1 MDPTRPGKGPLG
13 ALSALG
19 PAARRALILVAVLS
33 FGNSVFLVGQA
44 FLLAA
49 VLASIVSQGI
59 GGGTA
64 QLSALFALVVGRAGT
79 SWAVRVVSARAA
91 ATAQRDL
98 RARVVDH
105 ALRLGPEWLA
115 RQGHGELT
123 TLVTRGLDALD
134 SYFREYLPALVTAA
148 VVPLAAGTAILL
160 TDWPS
165 AVIIVSTVPL
175 LPVFAVLVG
184 KFTADRVVGATDA
197 VHRMSGLLL
206 ELVRALPV
214 LSAFRRAGAQ
224 AETVRVLSER
234 HRRATL
240 KTLRVAFSSA
250 FVLELAATLSV
261 ALVAVVI
268 GVRLVSGSL
277 PLAIGLGVLILA
289 PECYQPI
296 RAVGAAFHASEDGV
310 EAVRRV
316 TAVLAVPIPKE
327 GERYAPNGSLMV
339 SGLRVARRGGFAP
352 DGESF
357 SVRRG
362 EVVWLRAPSG
372 GGKSTTLAT
381 LLGFVPSY
389 DGSVLAG
396 DVPLGEADLERWR
409 AGIAWV
415 PQSPVFSGGTVR
427 EELAA
432 GGSDVDAVLG
442 ELGLHGLADRPVDR
456 LSLGQRQRVAVAR
469 ALLRVRAGAWLLLLD
484 EPTAHL
490 DDVNARRV
498 LDAVDRAVEN
508 GAAAVIAAHERSA
521 AVAVSASAQR
531 VPESTLD
538 GGEGGAP
545 IPWRLLLDR
554 RLFSGAALG
563 ALALLAG
570 IALTATSGWLIAK
583 ASLQP
588 PILTLTVAVVGVR
601 AFGLG
606 RAGLRY
612 VERLVTHDAA
622 FRIAGRLRVRLWD
635 ALVRLG
641 PARSLEAGESQRRLV
656 TDVDTV
662 RDLLPRVISPPIVVG
677 LVVAGAI
684 AVQTLVLPSAG
695 LVLALAAL
703 VGLAA
708 PTVALR
714 LERRA
719 TSTLAAGRRD
729 VAARVLVLFS
739 SAAELIAYGS
749 AATRRRALA
758 ATDTRLAADT
768 RRQAFGAGAADAL
781 ITLVTGAAAVVSAMV
796 AAGAVARGELAGVMA
811 PLLALVPLALAEV
824 LALLPQAAVQWDTLR
839 GARARLGAVAGWAD
853 GVGVGVGGEVGRV
866 GVVGVGGIGA
876 GGGAGEVGVGGAGE
890 AGWVEAAGGVVG
902 EAGGVGASREPGQ
915 ARWVSAGGGVGDKA
929 GEPGRSRALGGV
941 VGQAGERH
949 RVGAASEVGAGGETG
964 GAGAAEVGRSVA
976 DLAGLECGSWSTN
989 VPGGGV
995 AEEDTPVARGFGAG
1009 DSVAVRLSGAELG
1022 WPGGEAVLRGVDL
1035 TVPVGAYVAVVGASG
1050 AGKSTLVAALLGFL
1064 APRVGDVV
1072 VPERVAWAPQEP
1084 MLVSTTVAENLRLAD
1099 PRAGVDDL
1107 RRVLDQVQLPDL
1119 DLRTVLDS
1127 AGAGLS
1133 GGQAQRVAL
1142 ARALLGAPSADL
1154 VLLDEPTAH
1163 LDEPTARAL
1172 RATLRTELA
1181 GRTVVHVTHSA
1192 DEEVQADMVFEV
1204 CDGRVVRRALPR
1216 VAV

>member
-1 MDPTRPGKGPLG
+1 MDPVRPGKGPLG

-33 FGNSVFLVGQA
+33 FGNAVFLVGQA
-44 FLLAA
+44 FLLAEILADVVSRGLGEGGRTVQLA
-49 VLASIVSQGI
+49 V
-59 GGGTA
+59 
-64 QLSALFALVVGRAGT
+64 LFALVVGRAGT

-115 RQGHGELT
+115 RRGHGELT

-148 VVPLAAGTAILL
+148 VVPIAAGAAILW

-165 AVIIVSTVPL
+165 AVIIAATVPL
-175 LPVFAVLVG
+175 LPMFAVLVG
-184 KFTADRVVGATDA
+184 KFTADRVSGATDA

-214 LSAFRRAGAQ
+214 LTAFRRADAQ
-224 AETVRVLSER
+224 AETVRKLSDR

-316 TAVLAVPIPKE
+316 TAVLAEPVPAE
-327 GERYAPNGSLMV
+327 GTRTAPCGSLVV
-339 SGLRVARRGGFAP
+339 SDLKVARRGGFAP

-362 EVVWLRAPSG
+362 QIVWLRAPSG

-396 DVPLGEADLERWR
+396 DVPLAQADLDRWR

-432 GGSDVDAVLG
+432 AGTDVDAMLG

-456 LSLGQRQRVAVAR
+456 LSQGQRQRVAVAR
-469 ALLRVRAGAWLLLLD
+469 ALLRIQSGAWLLLLD

-498 LDAVDRAVEN
+498 MDAVERAVEN

-521 AVAVSASAQR
+521 AVAVSDSAPAAP
-531 VPESTLD
+531 VESTSDSL
-538 GGEGGAP
+538 AARP
-545 IPWRLLLDR
+545 LPWRMLLDR
-554 RLFSGAALG
+554 RLFSGALLG

-622 FRIAGRLRVRLWD
+622 FRIAGQLRVRLWN

-662 RDLLPRVISPPIVVG
+662 RDLLPRVVSPPIVVG
-677 LVVAGAI
+677 LVAAGAI

-695 LVLALAAL
+695 LVLALTVL

-708 PTVALR
+708 PAVALR

-719 TSTLAAGRRD
+719 TSALAAGRRD

-739 SAAELIAYGS
+739 SAAELLAYGR
-749 AATRRRALA
+749 AASRRRDLA
-758 ATDTRLAADT
+758 STDTRLAADT

-781 ITLVTGAAAVVSAMV
+781 ITLATGAAAVVSTML
-796 AAGAVARGELAGVMA
+796 AAGAVSRGELAGVMA

-824 LALLPQAAVQWDTLR
+824 LALLPQAAVHWDTLR
-839 GARARLGAVAGWAD
+839 AARVRLGAV
-853 GVGVGVGGEVGRV
+853 VGESAVGRAR
-866 GVVGVGGIGA
+866 G
-876 GGGAGEVGVGGAGE
+876 
-890 AGWVEAAGGVVG
+890 AAGSVERASE
-902 EAGGVGASREPGQ
+902 EARRAIAEPVDDAGAAITRS
-915 ARWVSAGGGVGDKA
+915 A
-929 GEPGRSRALGGV
+929 GEPDL
-941 VGQAGERH
+941 ERT
-949 RVGAASEVGAGGETG
+949 A
-964 GAGAAEVGRSVA
+964 
-976 DLAGLECGSWSTN
+976 
-989 VPGGGV
+989 
-995 AEEDTPVARGFGAG
+995 
-1009 DSVAVRLSGAELG
+1009 AVRLRGAELG
-1022 WPGGEAVLRGVDL
+1022 WPGGEAVLKDVEL
-1035 TVPVGAYVAVVGASG
+1035 SVPTGAYVAVVGPSG

-1064 APRVGDVV
+1064 QPRRGEVV
-1072 VPERVAWAPQEP
+1072 VPAKVAWAPQEP

-1099 PRAGVDDL
+1099 PLAETSDL
-1107 RRVLDQVQLPDL
+1107 RRVLDQAQLPEL
-1119 DLRTVLDS
+1119 DLATVLDS

-1142 ARALLGAPSADL
+1142 ARALLAAPSAEL
-1154 VLLDEPTAH
+1154 VLLDEPTSH

-1181 GRTVVHVTHSA
+1181 GRTVVHVTHNA
-1192 DEEVQADMVFEV
+1192 DEELQADIVFEV
-1204 CDGRVVRRALPR
+1204 RDGRVVRRALPR
-1216 VAV
+1216 VAA

>member
-1 MDPTRPGKGPLG
+1 MDPVRPGKGPLG

-19 PAARRALILVAVLS
+19 PSARRALTLVAVLS
-33 FGNSVFLVGQA
+33 FANAVFLVGQA
-44 FLLAA
+44 FLLADI
-49 VLASIVSQGI
+49 LAGVVSQGI
-59 GGGTA
+59 GGHTV
-64 QLSALFALVVGRAGT
+64 QLTVLFALVVGRAGT

-115 RQGHGELT
+115 RRGHGELT

-148 VVPLAAGTAILL
+148 VVPIAAGAAILW

-165 AVIIVSTVPL
+165 AVIIAATVPL
-175 LPVFAVLVG
+175 LPMFAVLVG
-184 KFTADRVVGATDA
+184 KFTADRVSGATDA

-214 LSAFRRAGAQ
+214 LTAFRRADAQ
-224 AETVRVLSER
+224 AETVRKLSER

-316 TAVLAVPIPKE
+316 TAVLAEPVPAE
-327 GERYAPNGSLMV
+327 GTRTAPGGSLVV
-339 SGLRVARRGGFAP
+339 SDLKVARRGGFAP

-362 EVVWLRAPSG
+362 EIVWLRAPSG

-396 DVPLGEADLERWR
+396 DVPLAEADLERWR

-427 EELAA
+427 EELAVA
-432 GGSDVDAVLG
+432 GSDVDAVLG

-456 LSLGQRQRVAVAR
+456 LSQGQRQRVAVAR
-469 ALLRVRAGAWLLLLD
+469 ALLRVQSGAWLLLLD

-498 LDAVDRAVEN
+498 MDAVERAVEN

-521 AVAVSASAQR
+521 AVAISDSSPAAAV
-531 VPESTLD
+531 ESTSDRVDARPL
-538 GGEGGAP
+538 
-545 IPWRLLLDR
+545 PWRMLLDR
-554 RLFSGAALG
+554 RLFSGAFLG

-622 FRIAGRLRVRLWD
+622 FRVAGRLRVRLWN

-662 RDLLPRVISPPIVVG
+662 RDLLPRVVSPPIVVG
-677 LVVAGAI
+677 LVAAGAI
-684 AVQTLVLPSAG
+684 AVQTWVLPSAG
-695 LVLALAAL
+695 LVLALTVL

-708 PTVALR
+708 PAVALR

-719 TSTLAAGRRD
+719 TAALAAGRRD
-729 VAARVLVLFS
+729 VAAQVLVLFS
-739 SAAELIAYGS
+739 SAAELLAYGR
-749 AATRRRALA
+749 AASRRRELA
-758 ATDTRLAADT
+758 STDTQLAADT

-781 ITLVTGAAAVVSAMV
+781 ITLVTGAAAVVSTML
-796 AAGAVARGELAGVMA
+796 AAGAVGRGELAGVMA

-824 LALLPQAAVQWDTLR
+824 LALLPQAAVHWDTLR
-839 GARARLGAVAGWAD
+839 KARVRLGAV
-853 GVGVGVGGEVGRV
+853 
-866 GVVGVGGIGA
+866 
-876 GGGAGEVGVGGAGE
+876 
-890 AGWVEAAGGVVG
+890 VG
-902 EAGGVGASREPGQ
+902 ES
-915 ARWVSAGGGVGDKA
+915 
-929 GEPGRSRALGGV
+929 
-941 VGQAGERH
+941 
-949 RVGAASEVGAGGETG
+949 
-964 GAGAAEVGRSVA
+964 EVGRSQGA
-976 DLAGLECGSWSTN
+976 AGSGGLE
-989 VPGGGV
+989 
-995 AEEDTPVARGFGAG
+995 RGDLDGPA
-1009 DSVAVRLSGAELG
+1009 AVRLRGAELG
-1022 WPGGEAVLRGVDL
+1022 WPGGEAVLKDVDL
-1035 TVPVGAYVAVVGASG
+1035 SVPSGAYVAVVGPSG

-1064 APRVGDVV
+1064 QARRGEVV
-1072 VPERVAWAPQEP
+1072 VPEKVAWAPQEP

-1099 PRAGVDDL
+1099 PLAEPADL
-1107 RRVLDQVQLPDL
+1107 RRVLDQAQLPEL
-1119 DLRTVLDS
+1119 DLATVLDS

-1133 GGQAQRVAL
+1133 GGQAQRVAV
-1142 ARALLGAPSADL
+1142 ARALLAAPSAEL

-1181 GRTVVHVTHSA
+1181 GRTVVHVTHNA
-1192 DEEVQADMVFEV
+1192 DEELQANIVFEV
-1204 CDGRVVRRALPR
+1204 RDGRVVRRALPR
-1216 VAV
+1216 VAA

>member
-1 MDPTRPGKGPLG
+1 MDPVRPGKGPLG

-33 FGNSVFLVGQA
+33 FGNAVFLVGQA
-44 FLLAA
+44 FLLANILADIVSRGLGEGGRTVQLA
-49 VLASIVSQGI
+49 VLV
-59 GGGTA
+59 
-64 QLSALFALVVGRAGT
+64 ALVVGRAGT

-115 RQGHGELT
+115 RRGHGELT

-148 VVPLAAGTAILL
+148 VVPIAAGAAILW

-165 AVIIVSTVPL
+165 AVIIAATVPL
-175 LPVFAVLVG
+175 LPMFAVLVG
-184 KFTADRVVGATDA
+184 KFTADRVSGATDA
-197 VHRMSGLLL
+197 VHRMSGSLL

-214 LSAFRRAGAQ
+214 LTAFRRADAQ
-224 AETVRVLSER
+224 AETVRKLSER

-316 TAVLAVPIPKE
+316 TAVLAEPVPAE
-327 GERYAPNGSLMV
+327 GTRTAPCGSLVV
-339 SGLRVARRGGFAP
+339 SDLKVARRGGFAP

-362 EVVWLRAPSG
+362 QLVWLRAPSG

-396 DVPLGEADLERWR
+396 DVPLAEADLERWR

-427 EELAA
+427 EELAVA
-432 GGSDVDAVLG
+432 GSDIDPVLA

-456 LSLGQRQRVAVAR
+456 LSQGQRQRVAVAR
-469 ALLRVRAGAWLLLLD
+469 ALLRVQSGAWLLLLD

-498 LDAVDRAVEN
+498 MDAVERAVEN

-521 AVAVSASAQR
+521 AVAVSDEAPAAA
-531 VPESTLD
+531 VESISDSVEARPLH
-538 GGEGGAP
+538 
-545 IPWRLLLDR
+545 WRMLLDR
-554 RLFSGAALG
+554 RLFSGALLG

-622 FRIAGRLRVRLWD
+622 FRIAGRLRVRLWN

-656 TDVDTV
+656 TDVDTM
-662 RDLLPRVISPPIVVG
+662 RDLLPRVVSPPIVVG
-677 LVVAGAI
+677 LVAAGAI
-684 AVQTLVLPSAG
+684 AVQTMVLPSAG
-695 LVLALAAL
+695 LVLALTVL

-708 PTVALR
+708 PAVALR

-719 TSTLAAGRRD
+719 TSALAAGRRD

-739 SAAELIAYGS
+739 SAAELLAYGR
-749 AATRRRALA
+749 AASRRRDLA
-758 ATDTRLAADT
+758 STDTQLAADT

-781 ITLVTGAAAVVSAMV
+781 ITLATGVAAVVSTML
-796 AAGAVARGELAGVMA
+796 AAGAVGRGELAGVMA

-824 LALLPQAAVQWDTLR
+824 LALLPQAAVHWDTLR
-839 GARARLGAVAGWAD
+839 AARVRLGAVVGDSEAGHSRDEEA
-853 GVGVGVGGEVGRV
+853 VRGVGG
-866 GVVGVGGIGA
+866 
-876 GGGAGEVGVGGAGE
+876 
-890 AGWVEAAGGVVG
+890 
-902 EAGGVGASREPGQ
+902 
-915 ARWVSAGGGVGDKA
+915 SAGTRDAAAVQVA
-929 GEPGRSRALGGV
+929 GEPGLDCP
-941 VGQAGERH
+941 
-949 RVGAASEVGAGGETG
+949 AAIQL
-964 GAGAAEVGRSVA
+964 R
-976 DLAGLECGSWSTN
+976 
-989 VPGGGV
+989 
-995 AEEDTPVARGFGAG
+995 
-1009 DSVAVRLSGAELG
+1009 GAELG
-1022 WPGGEAVLRGVDL
+1022 WPGGEPVLKDVDL
-1035 TVPVGAYVAVVGASG
+1035 SVPTGAYVAVVGPSG

-1064 APRVGDVV
+1064 QPRDGEVV
-1072 VPERVAWAPQEP
+1072 VPAKVAWAPQEP

-1099 PRAGVDDL
+1099 PHAETADL
-1107 RRVLDQVQLPDL
+1107 RRVLDQAQLPEL
-1119 DLRTVLDS
+1119 DLTTVLDS

-1142 ARALLGAPSADL
+1142 ARALLAAPSAEL
-1154 VLLDEPTAH
+1154 VLLDEPTSH

-1172 RATLRTELA
+1172 RAMLRAELA
-1181 GRTVVHVTHSA
+1181 GRTVVHVTHNA
-1192 DEEVQADMVFEV
+1192 DEELQADIVFEV
-1204 CDGRVVRRALPR
+1204 RDGRVVRRALPR
-1216 VAV
+1216 VAA

>member
-1 MDPTRPGKGPLG
+1 MDPVRPGKGPLG
-13 ALSALG
+13 AFSALG
-19 PAARRALILVAVLS
+19 PPARRALTLVAALS
-33 FGNSVFLVGQA
+33 FVNAVFLVGQA
-44 FLLAA
+44 FLLADILADVVSRGLGEGGRTVQLA
-49 VLASIVSQGI
+49 V
-59 GGGTA
+59 
-64 QLSALFALVVGRAGT
+64 LFALVVGRAGT

-115 RQGHGELT
+115 RRGHGELT

-148 VVPLAAGTAILL
+148 VVPLAAGAAILW

-165 AVIIVSTVPL
+165 AVIIAATVPL
-175 LPVFAVLVG
+175 LPMFAVLVG
-184 KFTADRVVGATDA
+184 KFTADRVSGATDA

-214 LSAFRRAGAQ
+214 LTAFRRADAQ
-224 AETVRVLSER
+224 AETVRKLSER

-316 TAVLAVPIPKE
+316 TAVLAEPVPAE
-327 GERYAPNGSLMV
+327 GTRTAPCGSLVV
-339 SGLRVARRGGFAP
+339 SDLKVARRGGFAP

-362 EVVWLRAPSG
+362 QIVWLRAPSG

-396 DVPLGEADLERWR
+396 DVPLAEADLERWR

-427 EELAA
+427 EELAVA
-432 GGSDVDAVLG
+432 GSDVDAVLG

-456 LSLGQRQRVAVAR
+456 LSQGQRQRVAVAR
-469 ALLRVRAGAWLLLLD
+469 ALLRVQSGAWLLLLD

-498 LDAVDRAVEN
+498 LDAVERAVEN

-521 AVAVSASAQR
+521 AVTVSDSASAAA
-531 VPESTLD
+531 VESTSDSVDARPL
-538 GGEGGAP
+538 
-545 IPWRLLLDR
+545 PWRMLLDR
-554 RLFSGAALG
+554 RLFSGALLG

-622 FRIAGRLRVRLWD
+622 FRIAGRLRVRLWN

-641 PARSLEAGESQRRLV
+641 PARGLEAGESQRRLV

-662 RDLLPRVISPPIVVG
+662 WDLLPRVVSPPIVVG
-677 LVVAGAI
+677 LVAAGAI
-684 AVQTLVLPSAG
+684 AVQTMVLPSAG
-695 LVLALAAL
+695 LVLALTVL
-703 VGLAA
+703 VGLVA
-708 PTVALR
+708 PAVALR

-719 TSTLAAGRRD
+719 TSALAAGRRD

-739 SAAELIAYGS
+739 SAAELLAYGR
-749 AATRRRALA
+749 AASRRRELA
-758 ATDTRLAADT
+758 STDTQLAADT

-781 ITLVTGAAAVVSAMV
+781 ITLATGSAAVVSTML
-796 AAGAVARGELAGVMA
+796 AAGAVSRGELAGVMA

-824 LALLPQAAVQWDTLR
+824 LALLPQAAVHWDTLR
-839 GARARLGAVAGWAD
+839 AARVRLGAV
-853 GVGVGVGGEVGRV
+853 
-866 GVVGVGGIGA
+866 
-876 GGGAGEVGVGGAGE
+876 
-890 AGWVEAAGGVVG
+890 VG
-902 EAGGVGASREPGQ
+902 ES
-915 ARWVSAGGGVGDKA
+915 
-929 GEPGRSRALGGV
+929 
-941 VGQAGERH
+941 
-949 RVGAASEVGAGGETG
+949 
-964 GAGAAEVGRSVA
+964 EVGRSRGTTGSGARSEAAAVGGGRPTDEVA
-976 DLAGLECGSWSTN
+976 VGAAALGGRFAPSRAATHGIAGHGEVGCVGAEPAGARGEASAVVAPPAGKPDLDSAAAVGSRDAGPVGARGEVDSVVAQSAGESGPGCPGAVGSW
-989 VPGGGV
+989 GAG
-995 AEEDTPVARGFGAG
+995 ARGEV
-1009 DSVAVRLSGAELG
+1009 DSVAAQSVSESGPDRPAAVRLRGAELG
-1022 WPGGEAVLRGVDL
+1022 WPGGEAVLQDVEL
-1035 TVPVGAYVAVVGASG
+1035 SVPTGAYVAVVGPSG

-1064 APRVGDVV
+1064 QPRRGEVV
-1072 VPERVAWAPQEP
+1072 VPGKVAWAPQEP

-1099 PRAGVDDL
+1099 PLAETSDL
-1107 RRVLDQVQLPDL
+1107 RRVLDQAQLPEL
-1119 DLRTVLDS
+1119 DLSTVLDS

-1142 ARALLGAPSADL
+1142 ARALLAAPSAEL
-1154 VLLDEPTAH
+1154 VLLDEPTSH

-1181 GRTVVHVTHSA
+1181 GRTVIHVTHNA
-1192 DEEVQADMVFEV
+1192 DEELQADIVFEV
-1204 CDGRVVRRALPR
+1204 RDGHVVRRALPR
-1216 VAV
+1216 VAA